1 MLSLFPGPI
10 VNAYHS
16 KFFVIGDLYPSFQ
29 VSKDRIVAHRHAKSP
44 QESFCR
50 SSSQTTTNQVND
62 ALHAL
67 RSLTVRRSYCR
78 DPFRENLP
86 FAVAI
91 SAAPAADA
99 QSHFDRESLD
109 GKIF

>member
-1 MLSLFPGPI
+1 M
-10 VNAYHS
+10 
-16 KFFVIGDLYPSFQ
+16 
-29 VSKDRIVAHRHAKSP
+29 
-44 QESFCR
+44 
-50 SSSQTTTNQVND
+50 ND

-67 RSLTVRRSYCR
+67 GSLTVRRSYCR

-99 QSHFDRESLD
+99 QSHFDRESLN